1 MKKRWRIWIKCRVFM
16 MPVVLFGSSL
26 PAEILSLPQALE
38 TAERQ
43 NPILG
48 AADAGRDVA
57 QAGIL
62 TAKGRPN
69 PETTVIA
76 GKQTG
81 QLPGAPENGVPLYA
95 VTQPLELG
103 PLRQRRIE
111 LAQRGRDS
119 SGFAFEEVRLAVL
132 SQVRRTFYQ
141 VLRRT
146 REIAIATENLRAVED
161 FRNRIRVRV
170 NVGEIGRLELIRAEA
185 EVASARSQ
193 ASSAELERVIAVGQF
208 RAAVGGP
215 LDADIELQGDLD
227 PPPAL
232 PPLDEIRREAI
243 DRHPALAVARSEVR
257 RSESRLE
264 YEKSLRRPQPALR
277 AEVDMTSPSYRMGIV
292 LPLPVFNRREGPIAE
307 AGAFVRQTNS
317 EAQARQIE
325 IVAALESAYGR
336 FAVSNQQVQALES
349 GLLLEADEAV
359 RAAQTAYQLGERGI
373 LEVLDAQ
380 RVLRTVQ
387 LNLLNAQ
394 FDREAALID
403 LDELRAIDLRNKP

>member
-1 MKKRWRIWIKCRVFM
+1 MKRRWHIRIKARVLM
-16 MPVVLFGSSL
+16 IPVMLSGSLL
-26 PAEILSLPQALE
+26 PAETLSLPKALE

-43 NPILG
+43 NPLLG
-48 AADAGRDVA
+48 AADAGRAVA

-62 TAKGRPN
+62 TAQGRPN
-69 PETTVIA
+69 PEATLIA

-81 QLPGAPENGVPLYA
+81 QLPGAPENGVPFYA
-95 VTQPLELG
+95 FTQPLELG
-103 PLRQRRIE
+103 PLRKRRIE

-146 REIAIATENLRAVED
+146 REIAIATDNLRAVED

-170 NVGEIGRLELIRAEA
+170 NVGEIGRLELVRAEA

-193 ASSAELERVIAVGQF
+193 ASSAELERVIAMGEF

-215 LDADIELQGDLD
+215 LDPNIELQGDPD

-232 PPLDEIRREAI
+232 PTIEEMRREAI
-243 DRHPALAVARSEVR
+243 DHHPALQVARSEVR
-257 RSESRLE
+257 RSEARLE

-277 AEVDMTSPSYRMGIV
+277 AEVDMTSPSYRLGII

-307 AGAFVRQTNS
+307 AVASVRQIS
-317 EAQARQIE
+317 AEAQARQIE
-325 IVAALESAYGR
+325 ILAALDTAYGR

-349 GLLLEADEAV
+349 GLLVEADEAV

-380 RVLRTVQ
+380 RVLRTAQ

-403 LDELRAIDLRNKP
+403 LDELRSIDLRSRP

>member
-1 MKKRWRIWIKCRVFM
+1 MRKRWRIRIKVRALM
-16 MPVVLFGSSL
+16 IPVVLSGSLL
-26 PAEILSLPQALE
+26 PAEILSLPKALE
-38 TAERQ
+38 TAERL
-43 NPILG
+43 NPLLG

-81 QLPGAPENGVPLYA
+81 QLPGVPENGVPFYA

-119 SGFAFEEVRLAVL
+119 SGFAFAEVRLAVL
-132 SQVRRTFYQ
+132 SQVRRTFYE

-146 REIAIATENLRAVED
+146 REIAIAAENLRAVED
-161 FRNRIRVRV
+161 LRNRIRVRV
-170 NVGEIGRLELIRAEA
+170 NVGEIGRLELVRAEA

-193 ASSAELERVIAVGQF
+193 ASSVELERVTALGQF
-208 RAAVGGP
+208 RAAVGGQ
-215 LDADIELQGDLD
+215 LAADIELQGDLD
-227 PPPAL
+227 PPPSL
-232 PPLDEIRREAI
+232 PPLEEIRREAI
-243 DRHPALAVARSEVR
+243 DRHPALAVARSEIR
-257 RSESRLE
+257 RSEARLE

-292 LPLPVFNRREGPIAE
+292 LPLPIFNRREGPIAE
-307 AGAFVRQTNS
+307 AAALVRQTNS
-317 EAQARQIE
+317 EAQARQID

-349 GLLLEADEAV
+349 GLLVEADEAV

-403 LDELRAIDLRNKP
+403 LDELRSIDLRNKP